1 MLIIRKILWFFSKKD
16 LEAILKYDP
25 LNILNN
31 KKKKY
36 EDRNC

>member
-16 LEAILKYDP
+16 LNAILKYDP

-31 KKKKY
+31 KKSKY